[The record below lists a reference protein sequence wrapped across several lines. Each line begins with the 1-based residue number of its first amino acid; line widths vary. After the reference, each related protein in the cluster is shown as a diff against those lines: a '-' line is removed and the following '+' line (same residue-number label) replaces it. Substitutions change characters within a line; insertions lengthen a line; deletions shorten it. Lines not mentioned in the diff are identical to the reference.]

1 MPLPILNIE
10 TDFTGT
16 AQLQFDTQTEA
27 KFDVIRDERE
37 STYIYQLLG
46 AELGAL
52 FIADLDANGVPVT
65 VRFLDIYNAFAEDI
79 GTTTFYNWPG
89 IDTIAESKG
98 IKYFLKNII
107 WFYFA
112 RNNQMLVSAGGNKSA
127 SSQNSTPNNDSF
139 ALARMYNKSIDTG
152 HAIQWY
158 ICDNSATY
166 PEYNGQFL
174 EYIIPM

>member
-1 MPLPILNIE
+1 MGLPILNIT

-37 STYIYQLLG
+37 AEYIYQLLG
-46 AELGAL
+46 AELGKL
-52 FIADLDANGVPVT
+52 FIADLDANGVPLT
-65 VRFLDIYNAFAEDI
+65 ARFTAIYDAFVEDI
-79 GTTTFYNWPG
+79 GTTSFYNWPG
-89 IDTIAESKG
+89 MESIAESKG

-112 RNNQMLVSAGGNKSA
+112 RNNQMLVTAGGNKSA
-127 SSQNSTPNNDSF
+127 ASQNSEPNNDSF
-139 ALARMYNKSIDTG
+139 ALARMYNKSIDTA

-158 ICDNSATY
+158 IYDNSATY

-174 EYIIPM
+174 EYIIPS